1 MSHIP
6 FRAGMLTPTSQ
17 MRAGVTRPSGSTGE
31 ALQVKD
37 HSGGGVNLTSVCSK
51 LGNDLRQLP

>member
-17 MRAGVTRPSGSTGE
+17 MRAGVTRPSGITGE
-31 ALQVKD
+31 ALHLKD
-37 HSGGGVNLTSVCSK
+37 HSGAGVNLTNVWSK
-51 LGNDLRQLP
+51 LGNDFRQLP